1 MRLTL
6 RKDMHEDIENDAQSL
21 ARKVVKTSRMAKL
34 HPAVASDV
42 RNTLAQGT
50 KPHTP
55 VSKPAHERLAS
66 HLKVSPGSIQ
76 HATNGHK
83 TPQSFAATMRK
94 THGPKL
100 AGVSDEHLHA
110 AYHAARKLQNSL
122 KGSDMNK
129 GIESIKRT
137 GIKPGSAV
145 AGVQKQIKASWAP
158 EPVKVL
164 NDKNDKGLVK
174 FKKPKLPKG
183 PDGSSLTGL
192 LMAGKKAA
200 AKSIEGDDLAKG
212 DKNSLTFKLPAPA
225 RRAFERHSKHH
236 RIMASKHRRAQDKK
250 RNEGLKENGSLIVSQ
265 PSAPYGEANEKSPVF
280 DGKSLQ
286 LDFAKSVR
294 TSVEKA
300 VLDMRNEQRARC
312 STHSTGA
319 DLSKGIEGSRAD
331 LRSIGC
337 KCSDEV
343 SKSAVAQRVADMLL
357 ANKRDVALAQELGIE
372 IGHLWVEQLLDE
384 TQNDED

>member
-1 MRLTL
+1 
-6 RKDMHEDIENDAQSL
+6 
-21 ARKVVKTSRMAKL
+21 
-34 HPAVASDV
+34 
-42 RNTLAQGT
+42 
-50 KPHTP
+50 
-55 VSKPAHERLAS
+55 
-66 HLKVSPGSIQ
+66 
-76 HATNGHK
+76 
-83 TPQSFAATMRK
+83 
-94 THGPKL
+94 
-100 AGVSDEHLHA
+100 
-110 AYHAARKLQNSL
+110 
-122 KGSDMNK
+122 
-129 GIESIKRT
+129 
-137 GIKPGSAV
+137 
-145 AGVQKQIKASWAP
+145 
-158 EPVKVL
+158 
-164 NDKNDKGLVK
+164 
-174 FKKPKLPKG
+174 
-183 PDGSSLTGL
+183 
-192 LMAGKKAA
+192 
-200 AKSIEGDDLAKG
+200 
-212 DKNSLTFKLPAPA
+212 
-225 RRAFERHSKHH
+225 
-236 RIMASKHRRAQDKK
+236 MASKHRRAQDKK